1 MGCIYP
7 PYHNIV
13 RKLSAGKNRLWKFW
27 GCWFWSKMTIFF
39 DSFKLCPKCH
49 IWMFYRF
56 WMLFWSQMAN
66 FQSYITFPDNSGQFF
81 QNRKNLIFWWFYEI
95 WHNLP
100 IFIVAGSG
108 RGYQSWP
115 ETCSRESLDAFS
127 YLYRWHISIRSKDIA
142 FWKFWIF
149 NVFDDFDEIGQ
160 NHEKSSKQWKSKIFK
175 GLYLL
180 I

>member
-1 MGCIYP
+1 MWSWGPDGMYLP

-13 RKLSAGKNRLWKFW
+13 RKLSAGKNRLWKIW

-95 WHNLP
+95 LHNLP
-100 IFIVAGSG
+100 IFIVAGGG
-108 RGYQSWP
+108 RKWP
-115 ETCSRESLDAFS
+115 EVSVMAGDMFS
-127 YLYRWHISIRSKDIA
+127 WVFRCFFIPISMAYL
-142 FWKFWIF
+142 
-149 NVFDDFDEIGQ
+149 N
-160 NHEKSSKQWKSKIFK
+160 
-175 GLYLL
+175 
-180 I
+180 